1 MVELFAKRDFVCD
14 CGTKRF
20 PDSAPCT
27 LRSNPTTGLKGQVT
41 GEAPREGNAYN
52 HNFAGK
58 FCACGETYD
67 PATEKGTMYQCI
79 GLGTVDQGG
88 CGEDWYHPE
97 CLLGRPRATDTKV
110 KTELLS
116 NGESEPDP
124 EMPRDGGEAEQIQP
138 KVEECEPPIGFP
150 GEDDFDALIC
160 YKCVE
165 ANPWVKKYAGSP
177 GFIPLARGQVS
188 PDAGVKRKAIETDD
202 QTAIK
207 RTKTEE
213 VAETPTTAVKVPEA
227 ASTADINASE
237 LLARPI
243 HETLPTPPAGALS
256 LCLPENYRDSLCKCP
271 NCFPD
276 LSAHPYL
283 LEDEETH
290 EPPVSE
296 PDGSVSGNSLL
307 ERGEAALSTMDRMR
321 AIEGVMAYNHLK
333 DKVKAFLQPFADS
346 GRAVGAEDVKAYFA
360 ELRGDEEGKVARA
373 GDGDGSG
380 DAGDNR
386 RE

>member
-1 MVELFAKRDFVCD
+1 
-14 CGTKRF
+14 
-20 PDSAPCT
+20 
-27 LRSNPTTGLKGQVT
+27 
-41 GEAPREGNAYN
+41 
-52 HNFAGK
+52 
-58 FCACGETYD
+58 
-67 PATEKGTMYQCI
+67 MYQCI

-97 CLLGRPRATDTKV
+97 CLLGSLRATDTKV
-110 KTELLS
+110 KTELPSSGPEPSPERPLE
-116 NGESEPDP
+116 GSEVD
-124 EMPRDGGEAEQIQP
+124 RVRP
-138 KVEECEPPIGFP
+138 KSEEWEPPIGFP

-177 GFIPLARGQVS
+177 GFIPLVRGQVS
-188 PDAGVKRKAIETDD
+188 PDAGVKRKAKETDD

-213 VAETPTTAVKVPEA
+213 AAEASTTAVKMPET
-227 ASTADINASE
+227 ASTADSNASE
-237 LLARPI
+237 LPARPI
-243 HETLPTPPAGALS
+243 HETLPTPPTGALG

-271 NCFPD
+271 SCFPD

-290 EPPVSE
+290 EPLVSE

-380 DAGDNR
+380 DASDSR
-386 RE
+386 REQSGY